1 MSGYGKG
8 IRSLHKQALLFLK
21 GDLMMDKT
29 VATTILEQLGG
40 RRFMIMTGIKDFFTT
55 KGNDLCM
62 RLGRNQSRANQ
73 LRIEYDYGKDLYT
86 MRFIRYTAPRLKVN
100 SKLKT
105 AEFTKEKITEVRT
118 FEDVYCDQ
126 LEEIFR
132 EVTGLETRMPRI
144 VGLNA

>member
-1 MSGYGKG
+1 
-8 IRSLHKQALLFLK
+8 
-21 GDLMMDKT
+21 MDKEI
-29 VATTILEQLGG
+29 AATILEQLGG
-40 RRFMIMTGIKDFFTT
+40 RRFIMMTGSKDFFTVN
-55 KGNDLCM
+55 GNDLCM
-62 RLGRNQSRANQ
+62 KLSRNQSKANQ

-86 MRFIRYTAPRLKVN
+86 MRFIRYIAPRLKVN

-126 LEEIFR
+126 LEELFR

-144 VGLNA
+144 IGINA

>member
-29 VATTILEQLGG
+29 IATTILEQLGG

-55 KGNDLCM
+55 NGNDLCM
-62 RLGRNQSRANQ
+62 KLSRNQSKANQ
-73 LRIEYDYGKDLYT
+73 LRIEYNYGTDLYT
-86 MRFIRYTAPRLKVN
+86 MRFIRYTAPRLN
-100 SKLKT
+100 LKT
-105 AEFTKEKITEVRT
+105 GEFVREKITEVRT

-126 LEEIFR
+126 LEELFR
-132 EVTGLETRMPRI
+132 EVTGLETIMPRNCH
-144 VGLNA
+144 L